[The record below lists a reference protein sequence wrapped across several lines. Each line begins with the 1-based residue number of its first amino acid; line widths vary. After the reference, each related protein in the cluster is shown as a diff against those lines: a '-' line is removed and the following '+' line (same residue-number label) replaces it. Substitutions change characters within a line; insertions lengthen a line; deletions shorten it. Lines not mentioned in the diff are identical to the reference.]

1 MEHES
6 EPRPRHEIRTP
17 VAYCGDDFEG
27 GGSLVNI
34 SASGALI
41 EPASLPV
48 APGTRLDLI
57 VPYFP
62 RTHVER
68 RSVEIP
74 AEVVRETDTGFA
86 VLFKELGTEARR
98 VLLELSEPEVIELVD
113 ELW

>member
-1 MEHES
+1 MNHES
-6 EPRPRHEIRTP
+6 EPRPRHGIRAP
-17 VAYCGDDFEG
+17 VAYCGDDIEG

-41 EPASLPV
+41 EPASPPV

-62 RTHVER
+62 RTHVEL

-74 AEVVRETDTGFA
+74 VEVVRETDSGFA
-86 VLFKELGTEARR
+86 VLFRDLGTEARR
-98 VLLELSEPEVIELVD
+98 VLLELSQPEVIELVD